1 MKRINLAGQ
10 TFGYWKVQDN
20 YIYENS
26 QEKWLCECRCGTV
39 RYVNEQNLLT
49 GKSTSCGCLSAALAR
64 DRIHDL
70 SGKTFGFLKVKE
82 RADENQHGRVSWV
95 CECRRC
101 GNTCVVTGHELQQ
114 GKTRSCGCLKKE
126 PTTTVDLRD
135 QPFGRLTALYPTD
148 KRDYKGSVIWHCSC
162 ECGEIGRAHV

>member
-64 DRIHDL
+64 ERINDL
-70 SGKTFGFLKVKE
+70 NGQTFGFLKVKE
-82 RADENQHGRVSWV
+82 RAEENQHGRVSWV
-95 CECRRC
+95 CEC
-101 GNTCVVTGHELQQ
+101 
-114 GKTRSCGCLKKE
+114 
-126 PTTTVDLRD
+126 LRW
-135 QPFGRLTALYPTD
+135 GMSA
-148 KRDYKGSVIWHCSC
+148 W
-162 ECGEIGRAHV
+162 